1 VYKLDYKV
9 VACNTLKDEI
19 NMVISDL
26 DLNINIYWVDSGLH
40 NYPDKLNNK
49 IQEKIDQVKDTDNIL
64 LLFGYCGRSIEGI
77 KANNS
82 RIIFP
87 AVDDCISLFLNGIEP
102 KEKLQENAPAYYFTR
117 GYLENEYNIWNEYKY
132 SIDKFGKER
141 SKKLMKRMFKNY
153 KLIRVINT
161 KAYDIKKIIPKTKM
175 IAEEFD
181 LDHKIIEGDLSIL
194 YEAFQQ
200 NWENNFII
208 KNRGEKINLNDL
220 GFDINMSNCSY

>member
-1 VYKLDYKV
+1 MKYKV

-19 NMVISDL
+19 NKIKSDL
-26 DLNINIYWVDSGLH
+26 KIDTKIFWVDSGLH
-40 NYPDKLNNK
+40 NYPDKLNKK
-49 IQEKIDQVKDTDNIL
+49 IQETVDQVKDTDNKL

-77 KANNS
+77 QTNNS

-87 AVDDCISLFLNGIEP
+87 AVDDCISLFLGGVEI
-102 KEKLQENAPAYYFTR
+102 KEKLQKKADAYYFTR
-117 GYLENEYNIWNEYKY
+117 GYLENEYNIWSEYKY
-132 SIDKFGKER
+132 CIDKFGKER

-161 KAYDIKKIIPKTKM
+161 KAYNIEKIIPKTKM

-181 LDHKIIEGDLSIL
+181 LGHEIIEGDLSIL

-200 NWENNFII
+200 NWKNNFII
-208 KNRGEKINLNDL
+208 KNKGEKISLNDL
-220 GFDINMSNCSY
+220 GFDMMMSNCNY